1 MKTLQTTLQLAI
13 ICFFTLVSIGASAE
27 NVTTHSGDWV
37 DKKYSIKGSWEVVN
51 RDGKS
56 FLVLDQAFKTKN
68 GPDLKIYLS
77 TLTIDKVKG
86 SNVDSSSIKISPL
99 KSSRGA
105 QEYEIPSDIDLAK
118 YASVLI
124 HCEAYSVLWG
134 GGSLLK

>member
-13 ICFFTLVSIGASAE
+13 VCFFTLMSMSLYAE

-37 DKKYSIKGSWEVVN
+37 NKKYSIKGSWEVVK
-51 RDGKS
+51 RDGKT
-56 FLVLDQAFKTKN
+56 FLVLDQAFKTKS

-77 TLTIDKVKG
+77 KLNIDKVKG
-86 SNVDSSSIKISPL
+86 STVDSSSIKISPL

-105 QEYEIPSDIDLAK
+105 QEYEIPANIDLNT